1 MEFHEL
7 KRLYDLPLFDLL
19 QRARATHEAHWPER
33 EIQLCTLLSIKTG
46 GCSEDCSY
54 CSQSSHYST
63 GLQREALM
71 ERCDVLERAQA
82 AKATGSTRFCMGA
95 AWRGVKAGT
104 EKFDRVLDMVR
115 DVADLGLEV
124 CVTLGE
130 LGEAEARQLRAAG
143 VTAYN
148 HNIDTSP
155 EHYPNIVSTHTFDDR
170 LRTIRHA
177 QDAGMSVCC
186 GGILGLGET
195 IDDRLKMLEVLS
207 GFNPPPESV
216 PINTLVPISGTPL
229 GRNGGVDTFDL
240 IRMIAVARI
249 AVPRAK
255 VRLSAGRTQLSQ
267 EAQALCFFAGA
278 NSIFYG
284 DRLLT
289 TGNPQTKADL
299 DLIARL
305 GLTTQAPV
313 PLGPARSEAGED
325 ELTDAKA
332 CCAGAGAGAEM
343 AACATA

>member
-1 MEFHEL
+1 MEFHDL
-7 KRLYDLPLFDLL
+7 KRLYELPVFDLL

-54 CSQSSHYST
+54 CSQSAHYST
-63 GLQREALM
+63 GLQREALLD
-71 ERCDVLERAQA
+71 RCDVLERARA
-82 AKATGSTRFCMGA
+82 ARDTGSTRFCMGA
-95 AWRGVKAGT
+95 AWKGVKAGT
-104 EKFDRVLDMVR
+104 EKFENVLGMVR

-130 LGEAEARQLRAAG
+130 LGSEEARQLRAAG

-155 EHYPNIVSTHTFDDR
+155 EHYPNIVSTHTFGDR

-207 GFNPPPESV
+207 EFDPAPESV
-216 PINTLVPISGTPL
+216 PINTLVPIEGTPL
-229 GRNGGVDTFDL
+229 HGQTAKVDTFDL
-240 IRMIAVARI
+240 VRMIAVTRL
-249 AVPRAK
+249 AVPGAK

-305 GLTTQAPV
+305 GLTPQAPV
-313 PLGPARSEAGED
+313 PLRPEEVAPQEVE
-325 ELTDAKA
+325 
-332 CCAGAGAGAEM
+332 
-343 AACATA
+343 ACAAV